1 MLMNYQRKVSSNKIQ
16 AGVEAIVA
24 IVVHIPKHL
33 GSFLILFRILEFS
46 TRPYVA
52 VDFGKRNPFVSSILR
67 LPTNRKDVNRCF
79 QVASVISVAEN

>member
-1 MLMNYQRKVSSNKIQ
+1 MSSNKFQGI
-16 AGVEAIVA
+16 VESIVA
-24 IVVHIPKHL
+24 IVVHMPKHL
-33 GSFLILFRILEFS
+33 GFFLILFRVLKFS

-52 VDFGKRNPFVSSILR
+52 VDFGKRNSLVSSILR